1 MGTQSIHVAPFSH
14 ISRVTRHVSWTL
26 ADFFS
31 ILLVGDQREGMVH
44 IYMHWKLIL
53 GTIAVPLAVGIGVLP
68 AMSTLD
74 GSTPQ
79 LPRPDH
85 IVMVIEENHS
95 YSQIIESPDAPYI
108 NSLAAQ
114 GAVFT
119 QSLGVTYPSQPNYLA
134 LFSGSTQGITDNS
147 CPHTFTAPNFGYA
160 LLAAGLTFAGYSE
173 DLPSVGSL
181 ICSVGLYAR
190 KHNPWVNWQ
199 DSVANGLPA
208 TANMPLTGFP
218 TEYDKLP
225 TVSVI
230 VPNQVND
237 MHNGKNPGAIQTGD
251 RWLQEHLDAY
261 VQWAE
266 RHNSLLIVTWDEDNK
281 KENNRIVTLFVGPMV
296 QAGRYEQR
304 ITHYNVLRTIEDL
317 YGLSHAGASAEAAP
331 IIQIWKV
338 PPRP

>member
-1 MGTQSIHVAPFSH
+1 M
-14 ISRVTRHVSWTL
+14 
-26 ADFFS
+26 
-31 ILLVGDQREGMVH
+31 
-44 IYMHWKLIL
+44 
-53 GTIAVPLAVGIGVLP
+53 PLAMGVGVLS
-68 AMSTLD
+68 ASSTLG
-74 GSTPQ
+74 GSTPH

-95 YSQIIESPDAPYI
+95 YSQMIDSPDAPYI
-108 NSLAAQ
+108 NRLATQ

-119 QSLGVTYPSQPNYLA
+119 QSFGATYPSQPNYLT

-147 CPHTFTAPNFGYA
+147 CPHTFTTPNLGHA

-199 DSVANGLPA
+199 DSVTNGLPA
-208 TANMPLTGFP
+208 TTNLPMTSFP
-218 TEYDKLP
+218 TDYSKLP

-237 MHNGKNPGAIQTGD
+237 MHHEKDPEAIQTGD
-251 RWLQEHLDAY
+251 RWLREHLDTY
-261 VQWAE
+261 VQWAQQ
-266 RHNSLLIVTWDEDNK
+266 HNSLLIVTWDEDNK
-281 KENNRIVTLFVGPMV
+281 KENNRIATLFVGPMV
-296 QAGRYEQR
+296 QAGRYDQR
-304 ITHYNVLRTIEDL
+304 ITHENVLRTIEDL
-317 YGLSHAGASAEAAP
+317 YGLSHAGASADTAP
-331 IIQIWKV
+331 ITQIWKV

>member
-1 MGTQSIHVAPFSH
+1 MQG
-14 ISRVTRHVSWTL
+14 
-26 ADFFS
+26 
-31 ILLVGDQREGMVH
+31 
-44 IYMHWKLIL
+44 KLIL
-53 GTIAVPLAVGIGVLP
+53 GMIAIAL
-68 AMSTLD
+68 AMSALALSATPTLG
-74 GSTPQ
+74 GSTPS

-95 YSQIIESPDAPYI
+95 YSQIIDSPDAPYM
-108 NSLAAQ
+108 NRLATQ

-119 QSLGVTYPSQPNYLA
+119 QSFGVTYPSQPNYLA

-147 CPHTFTAPNFGYA
+147 CPHTFTTPNLGHA
-160 LLAAGLTFAGYSE
+160 LIAVGLTFAGYSE

-199 DSVANGLPA
+199 DSVANGLPVS
-208 TANMPLTGFP
+208 ANVPLTDFP
-218 TEYDKLP
+218 TEYSTLP

-237 MHNGKNPGAIQTGD
+237 MHHGNNPEAIQTGD
-251 RWLQEHLDAY
+251 RWLREHLDAY
-261 VQWAE
+261 VQWAQE
-266 RHNSLLIVTWDEDNK
+266 HNSLLIVTWDEDNK

-296 QAGRYEQR
+296 QTGRYEQR

-317 YGLSHAGASAEAAP
+317 YGLPHAGASADAAP
-331 IIQIWKV
+331 IVPIWKLA
-338 PPRP
+338 PRP

>member
-1 MGTQSIHVAPFSH
+1 MRA
-14 ISRVTRHVSWTL
+14 
-26 ADFFS
+26 
-31 ILLVGDQREGMVH
+31 
-44 IYMHWKLIL
+44 KLIL
-53 GTIAVPLAVGIGVLP
+53 GTIALAL
-68 AMSTLD
+68 AMGAGALSARSTL
-74 GSTPQ
+74 GSSVPP

-95 YSQIIESPDAPYI
+95 YSQIIDSPDAPYI
-108 NSLAAQ
+108 NSLAAR

-119 QSLGVTYPSQPNYLA
+119 QSFGVAYPSQPNYLA

-147 CPHTFTAPNFGYA
+147 CPHTFTTANLGHA
-160 LLAAGLTFAGYSE
+160 LMAAGLTFAGYSE

-199 DSVANGLPA
+199 NSVANGIPA
-208 TANMPLTGFP
+208 SANIPLTGFP
-218 TEYDKLP
+218 SEYSRLP

-237 MHNGKNPGAIQTGD
+237 MHDGKDPGAIQAGD
-251 RWLQEHLDAY
+251 RWLQQHLDTY
-261 VQWAE
+261 VQWAQE
-266 RHNSLLIVTWDEDNK
+266 HNSLLIVTWDEDNK

-296 QAGRYEQR
+296 QVGRYEQR

-317 YGLSHAGASAEAAP
+317 YGLPHAGASADAAP
-331 IIQIWKV
+331 IIQIWK
-338 PPRP
+338 PAPRP